1 MINWKI
7 LGIICGVCAAPFT
20 GGASLSL
27 GMCAACAGLG
37 FVGGAVVEKA
47 LEDPNDKNKNQTS
60 PEVYNLLGKSLEE
73 INKLRE
79 DLRKDHQQSLEKGK
93 TLEKNLEENRNK
105 QSNPNL
111 RQPHETEEY
120 LKNQEVQIV
129 SELRRQ
135 RINTEELEK
144 KLKDLETSHAN
155 AAKIA
160 ANQANNAI
168 SSDNL
173 SNVMKNFKPSFT
185 TKLIIAGVVILVI
198 YFAFIKEK

>member
-1 MINWKI
+1 MVNWKI
-7 LGIICGVCAAPFT
+7 LGVICGVCAIPFT
-20 GGASLSL
+20 GGASL

-47 LEDPNDKNKNQTS
+47 LEDPDKNKNQTS

-93 TLEKNLEENRNK
+93 TLEKSLEENRNK
-105 QSNPNL
+105 QSNPEL

-120 LKNQEVQIV
+120 LKQQETQII

-144 KLKDLETSHAN
+144 KIKDLETAQTN
-155 AAKIA
+155 AAKA
-160 ANQANNAI
+160 ATNQANNTI

-173 SNVMKNFKPSFT
+173 SNVMKSFKPSFT
-185 TKLIIAGVVILVI
+185 TKLIIAGAIVLII